1 MTLVRFTRFVL
12 LQDGRNP
19 AQLSTKGPKAEE
31 EGRRLLADLER
42 REDRP
47 QTNAR
52 WGYSRGVESRKGTT
66 SLTLDIFLLNS
77 DPYLTDI
84 TFRKSPLW
92 TLR

>member
-19 AQLSTKGPKAEE
+19 AQLRTKGPKAEE

-52 WGYSRGVESRKGTT
+52 W
-66 SLTLDIFLLNS
+66 D
-77 DPYLTDI
+77 
-84 TFRKSPLW
+84 TFGEWNYEKVKR
-92 TLR
+92 R